1 MRTKIKI
8 FLVVLATAFLTSCT
22 LEEDLDP
29 ISDDARDKFIDTWMF
44 YENEAVRASSYSV
57 NITKD
62 PGNSAQV
69 LLKNFGNMGHAY
81 SAYGIVTTSRI
92 EVPSQE
98 IYSGIII
105 EGTGRLISTD
115 EMEWEYT
122 ITGGG
127 ELEAYTATAT
137 R

>member
-1 MRTKIKI
+1 MKPLRILLLFSLSI
-8 FLVVLATAFLTSCT
+8 FMVACT
-22 LEEDLDP
+22 LEDDLDP
-29 ISDDARDKFIDTWMF
+29 ISGDDRDKFTDTWMF
-44 YENEAVRASSYSV
+44 FENEVSRGASYSV
-57 NITKD
+57 TISND
-62 PGNSAQV
+62 PGNSSQV

-98 IYSGIII
+98 IYSGITI
-105 EGTGRLISTD
+105 EGSGRLVSSD
-115 EMEWEYT
+115 EMEWTYS

-127 ELEAYTATAT
+127 EYEEFTATAS

>member
-1 MRTKIKI
+1 MNTIVKISI
-8 FLVVLATAFLTSCT
+8 LLLATAVFTSCT

-29 ISDDARDKFIDTWMF
+29 ISGDARDKFTDTWMF
-44 YENEAVRASSYSV
+44 FENEAVRAASYSV
-57 NITKD
+57 TISND
-62 PGNSAQV
+62 PGNSSQV

-105 EGTGRLISTD
+105 EGSGRLISSD
-115 EMEWEYT
+115 EMEWEYS

-127 ELEAYTATAT
+127 EYEAFTATAT
-137 R
+137 K

>member
-44 YENEAVRASSYSV
+44 YENEAVRTSSYSV